1 MTGIVLV
8 YFLLSFLG
16 THLLIYKQIQRMSFD
31 DQIDYFENTTKVIK
45 KKIGE
50 RAGNNLLNEAI
61 YFIGMGKKRSM
72 NMKFI

>member
-1 MTGIVLV
+1 
-8 YFLLSFLG
+8 
-16 THLLIYKQIQRMSFD
+16 MSFD

-61 YFIGMGKKRSM
+61 YFIGMGKK
-72 NMKFI
+72 